1 MTDAL
6 VQAAAVSQLAEAV
19 KAADVE
25 AKRRVLEEY
34 GAGDRVEA
42 RVNKESIGTVSVA
55 KGRESFKVTDDAAFL
70 AWVEEH
76 HPTEVETVKKVR
88 DGFRKNL
95 GQVVKDTGEIPDG
108 VEPVIGDPY
117 VSVRKSADQKAAF
130 AGLYREG
137 YFQSVLELE
146 GDDE

>member
-34 GAGDRVEA
+34 GPGDRVEA

-55 KGRESFKVTDDAAFL
+55 KGRESFKVVDDAAFL

-76 HPTEVETVKKVR
+76 HPGEVETVKKVR
-88 DGFRKNL
+88 DGFRKNI
-95 GQVVKDTGEIPDG
+95 GQVVKDTGEVPDG
-108 VEPVIGDPY
+108 VEPTVGDPY
-117 VSVRKSADQKAAF
+117 VSVRKSAGQKQAF

-137 YFQSVLELE
+137 YFQRVLELE
-146 GDDE
+146 GDDA